1 MDADRMIECELRA
14 FVDDG
19 TFASLRERFGKDG
32 VASNP
37 DEQVTYYFESNGDP
51 DIRIQRNGRG
61 AKIWYKGG
69 KMHEEARR
77 EIEIPCRGEDFGRLE
92 ELFVA
97 LGYRVSIKW
106 FRTRMTYAIGEVTAT
121 LDDTRGYGKIVEFEI
136 ACPEE
141 GRGEALAAL
150 RSTMAAYG
158 IEASPKEEFDR
169 RYAAYKSDWRRLLG
183 EA

>member
-1 MDADRMIECELRA
+1 MEAPIIECELRT

-19 TFASLRERFGKDG
+19 VFASLRERFARGG
-32 VASNP
+32 SASGE
-37 DEQVTYYFESNGDP
+37 DEQVTYYFEGNGDP
-51 DIRIQRNGRG
+51 DIRIQRNSRG

-77 EIEIPCRGEDFGRLE
+77 EIEIPCRGEDFERLE

-106 FRTRMTYAIGEVTAT
+106 FRTRMTYALGEVTAT

-141 GRGEALAAL
+141 GREAAL
-150 RSTMAAYG
+150 GKLRDLMASYG
-158 IEASPKEEFDR
+158 LEPSPKEEFDR
-169 RYAAYKSDWRRLLG
+169 RYAAYKSEWRKLLG